1 MEKRIP
7 AIRTGLIGVAMVS
20 ATLWLVWL
28 LNINGTTKYQVRFG
42 PLDMTGIR
50 RILGGLCLI
59 SIGGIAATFRLGR
72 RRYYALIFAV
82 LAGIY
87 VLGLSVSAFFTP
99 EMKTYIFNDQGRQ
112 LIVKE
117 EAAGF
122 RRQALFYE
130 RKNAGIIEYLG
141 NMDYYDNESAFAN
154 GNYSVSWQEDGRVS
168 VRVLADFNAGDGREA
183 ASAYDNY
190 METRE
195 TKEQTFYFR

>member
-1 MEKRIP
+1 M
-7 AIRTGLIGVAMVS
+7 
-20 ATLWLVWL
+20 
-28 LNINGTTKYQVRFG
+28 
-42 PLDMTGIR
+42 
-50 RILGGLCLI
+50 
-59 SIGGIAATFRLGR
+59 
-72 RRYYALIFAV
+72 IFAV